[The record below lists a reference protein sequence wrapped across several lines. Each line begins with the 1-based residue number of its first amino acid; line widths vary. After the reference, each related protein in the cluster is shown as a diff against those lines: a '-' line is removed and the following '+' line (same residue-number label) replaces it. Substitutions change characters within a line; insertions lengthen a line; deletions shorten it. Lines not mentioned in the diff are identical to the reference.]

1 MPDMEYLKRATE
13 INPEVIANRRYLHQH
28 PELAFDL
35 DNTVRFV
42 KEKLTEMG
50 YAPADCGDH
59 GVVAL
64 AGGRKPGKC
73 ILIRADMDALPM
85 KEESGLA
92 FSSLTDS
99 AAHTCGHDTHTAMLL
114 GAAKL
119 LKEMEDEIPGTVKLM
134 FQPAEEM
141 GTGAENMLKAGVLE
155 NPHVDASF
163 GIHIFAAVPAGVLV
177 YGNGPMLSSCDVFEI
192 TVKGKGGHGSMP
204 NDTVDPIM
212 VGAHI
217 LTALE
222 SINSR
227 EIAPDS
233 FGVLTVGCFQSGSKF
248 NIIPDTAFM
257 TGTIRT
263 FDSEV
268 RAFIKKRLVELAEGT
283 ARAYRAEA
291 TVSFPTQ
298 ICAVNT
304 DKDVARI
311 VGESVAA
318 AVGAPRVIGNF
329 KPIAGSEDFGYITSE
344 VPSTFFGLGG
354 CPTDYPAYPQHS
366 PNIRFN
372 EDAFPVGVAA
382 YVSGAIGW
390 LQSQAKEA

>member
-85 KEESGLA
+85 KEESGLE

-268 RAFIKKRLVELAEGT
+268 REFIKKRLVELAEGT

>member
-85 KEESGLA
+85 KEESGLE

-291 TVSFPTQ
+291 AVSFPTQ

>member
-35 DNTVRFV
+35 GNTVRFV

-85 KEESGLA
+85 KEESGLE

-268 RAFIKKRLVELAEGT
+268 REFIKKRLVELAEGT

>member
-64 AGGRKPGKC
+64 AGGKRPGKC

-85 KEESGLA
+85 KEESGLE

-318 AVGAPRVIGNF
+318 AVGAPRVIGDF

>member
-1 MPDMEYLKRATE
+1 MADMEYLKRATE

-85 KEESGLA
+85 KEESGLE

-268 RAFIKKRLVELAEGT
+268 REFIKKRLVELAEGT

-291 TVSFPTQ
+291 AVSFPTQ
-298 ICAVNT
+298 SCAVNT

>member
-1 MPDMEYLKRATE
+1 MPDVEYLKRATE

-85 KEESGLA
+85 KEESGLE

-263 FDSEV
+263 FDNEV
-268 RAFIKKRLVELAEGT
+268 REFMKKRLTELAEGT

>member
-85 KEESGLA
+85 KEESGLE

-291 TVSFPTQ
+291 VVSFPTQ

-372 EDAFPVGVAA
+372 EAAFPVGVAA

>member
-85 KEESGLA
+85 KEESGLE

-99 AAHTCGHDTHTAMLL
+99 AAHTCGHDTHTAMLP

-268 RAFIKKRLVELAEGT
+268 REFIKKRLVELAEGT

-344 VPSTFFGLGG
+344 VPPTFFGLGG

>member
-85 KEESGLA
+85 KEESGLE

-268 RAFIKKRLVELAEGT
+268 RAFIKKRLTELAEGT

>member
-85 KEESGLA
+85 KEESGLE

-263 FDSEV
+263 FDAGVHQE
-268 RAFIKKRLVELAEGT
+268 
-283 ARAYRAEA
+283 
-291 TVSFPTQ
+291 
-298 ICAVNT
+298 
-304 DKDVARI
+304 
-311 VGESVAA
+311 
-318 AVGAPRVIGNF
+318 APRRARGGHSQSVPRGSCGQL
-329 KPIAGSEDFGYITSE
+329 PDPDLRGQHRQGRRPHRRGERRRGRRRPAGHRQLQADRGFR
-344 VPSTFFGLGG
+344 GLRLHHQRG
-354 CPTDYPAYPQHS
+354 
-366 PNIRFN
+366 
-372 EDAFPVGVAA
+372 PVHVLRTGRMPDGLSRLSAA
-382 YVSGAIGW
+382 QPEHP
-390 LQSQAKEA
+390 LQ

>member
-85 KEESGLA
+85 KEESGLE

-291 TVSFPTQ
+291 VVSFPTQ
-298 ICAVNT
+298 ICAVIT

>member
-85 KEESGLA
+85 KEESGLE

-177 YGNGPMLSSCDVFEI
+177 YANGPMLSSCDIFEI

-291 TVSFPTQ
+291 VISFPTQ

>member
-64 AGGRKPGKC
+64 VGGRKPGKC

-85 KEESGLA
+85 KEESGLE

-268 RAFIKKRLVELAEGT
+268 REFIKKRLVELAEGT

-291 TVSFPTQ
+291 VVSFPTQ
-298 ICAVNT
+298 ICAVIT

>member
-1 MPDMEYLKRATE
+1 
-13 INPEVIANRRYLHQH
+13 
-28 PELAFDL
+28 
-35 DNTVRFV
+35 
-42 KEKLTEMG
+42 
-50 YAPADCGDH
+50 
-59 GVVAL
+59 
-64 AGGRKPGKC
+64 
-73 ILIRADMDALPM
+73 
-85 KEESGLA
+85 
-92 FSSLTDS
+92 
-99 AAHTCGHDTHTAMLL
+99 
-114 GAAKL
+114 
-119 LKEMEDEIPGTVKLM
+119 
-134 FQPAEEM
+134 
-141 GTGAENMLKAGVLE
+141 MLKAGVLE

-177 YGNGPMLSSCDVFEI
+177 YANGPMLSSCDVFEI

-268 RAFIKKRLVELAEGT
+268 REFIKKRLVELAEGT

>member
-85 KEESGLA
+85 KEESGLE

-291 TVSFPTQ
+291 VVSFPTQ

>member
-85 KEESGLA
+85 KEESGLE

-177 YGNGPMLSSCDVFEI
+177 YANGPMLSSCDVFEI

-268 RAFIKKRLVELAEGT
+268 REFIKKRLVELAEGT

-318 AVGAPRVIGNF
+318 AVGAPRVLGNF

-382 YVSGAIGW
+382 YVSVAIGW

>member
-85 KEESGLA
+85 KEESGLE

-268 RAFIKKRLVELAEGT
+268 REFIKKRLTELAEGT

-298 ICAVNT
+298 ICAVIT

>member
-85 KEESGLA
+85 KEESGLE

-291 TVSFPTQ
+291 VVSFPTQ

-390 LQSQAKEA
+390 LKSQTKEV

>member
-35 DNTVRFV
+35 GNTVRFV

-64 AGGRKPGKC
+64 AGGKRPGKC

-85 KEESGLA
+85 KEESGLE

-268 RAFIKKRLVELAEGT
+268 REFIKKRLTELAEGT

-329 KPIAGSEDFGYITSE
+329 KPIASSEDFGYITSE

>member
-13 INPEVIANRRYLHQH
+13 INPEVIANRRYLHRH

-85 KEESGLA
+85 KEESGLE

-268 RAFIKKRLVELAEGT
+268 REFIKKRLVELAEGT

>member
-64 AGGRKPGKC
+64 AGGKKPGKC

-85 KEESGLA
+85 KEESGLE

-177 YGNGPMLSSCDVFEI
+177 YANGPMLSSCDVFEI

-291 TVSFPTQ
+291 VVSFPTQ

-354 CPTDYPAYPQHS
+354 CPADYPAYPQHS

>member
-85 KEESGLA
+85 KEESGLE

-268 RAFIKKRLVELAEGT
+268 REFIKKRLVELAEGT

-291 TVSFPTQ
+291 AVSFPTQ
-298 ICAVNT
+298 ICAVIT

>member
-85 KEESGLA
+85 KEESGLE

-263 FDSEV
+263 FDNEV
-268 RAFIKKRLVELAEGT
+268 REFMKKRLTELAEGT

>member
-85 KEESGLA
+85 KEESGLE

-177 YGNGPMLSSCDVFEI
+177 YANGPMLSSCDIFEI

-268 RAFIKKRLVELAEGT
+268 RAFIKKRLTELAEGT

>member
-1 MPDMEYLKRATE
+1 MPDMEYLNRATE

-85 KEESGLA
+85 KEESGLE

>member
-1 MPDMEYLKRATE
+1 MDYLKRATE
-13 INPEVIANRRYLHQH
+13 INPEVVANRRYLHQH
-28 PELAFDL
+28 PELGHDL

-42 KEKLTEMG
+42 KEKLTELG
-50 YAPADCGDH
+50 YEPQDCGDH
-59 GVVAL
+59 GIVAL
-64 AGGRKPGKC
+64 AGGKKPGKC

-85 KEESGLA
+85 KEESGLE
-92 FSSLTDS
+92 FSTLTDS

-177 YGNGPMLSSCDVFEI
+177 YGPGPMLSSADIFEI

-233 FGVLTVGCFQSGSKF
+233 FGVLTIGCFQSGSKF
-248 NIIPDTAFM
+248 NIIPDSAFM

-263 FDSEV
+263 FDNSV
-268 RAFIKKRLVELAEGT
+268 REFMKKRLTELAEGT

-291 TVSFPTQ
+291 TVKFPTE
-298 ICAVNT
+298 IFGVIT
-304 DKDVARI
+304 DKEVARI

-318 AVGAPRVIGNF
+318 AVGARRVIGNF
-329 KPIAGSEDFGYITSE
+329 KPIAGSEDFGYITNE

-354 CPTDYPAYPQHS
+354 CPSDYPAYPQHS

-390 LQSQAKEA
+390 LQSQAE

>member
-85 KEESGLA
+85 KEESGLE

-268 RAFIKKRLVELAEGT
+268 RAFIKKRLTELAEGT

-390 LQSQAKEA
+390 LRSQAKEA

>member
-85 KEESGLA
+85 KEESGLE

-390 LQSQAKEA
+390 LQSQVKEA

>member
-1 MPDMEYLKRATE
+1 MEYLKRAME

-28 PELAFDL
+28 PELGHDM

-64 AGGRKPGKC
+64 AGGKKPGKC

-85 KEESGLA
+85 KEESGLE

-119 LKEMEDEIPGTVKLM
+119 LKEMESEIPGTVKLM

-163 GIHIFAAVPAGVLV
+163 GMHIFAAVPAGVLV
-177 YGNGPMLSSCDVFEI
+177 YGTGPMLSSADIFEI

-233 FGVLTVGCFQSGSKF
+233 FGVLTIGCFQGGSKF
-248 NIIPDTAFM
+248 NIIPDTAYM

-263 FDSEV
+263 FDNGV
-268 RAFIKKRLVELAEGT
+268 REFMKKRLTELAEGT

-291 TVSFPTQ
+291 TVKFPTE
-298 ICAVNT
+298 ICAVIT

-329 KPIAGSEDFGYITSE
+329 KPIAGSEDFGYITNE

-354 CPTDYPAYPQHS
+354 CPADYPAYPQHS

-390 LQSQAKEA
+390 LQSQAE

>member
-85 KEESGLA
+85 KEESGLE

-177 YGNGPMLSSCDVFEI
+177 YANGPMLSSCDVFEI

-263 FDSEV
+263 FDSEL
-268 RAFIKKRLVELAEGT
+268 REFIKKRLVELAEGT

-291 TVSFPTQ
+291 VVSFPTQ

>member
-268 RAFIKKRLVELAEGT
+268 REFIKKRLTELAEGT